1 MATKKNHAAL
11 KLLFAVVCVALL
23 AGCKPPGP
31 KALHDGKR
39 LLEQGRALEAIERLQ
54 VATELL
60 RTNAQAWNYLGVAYH
75 QAGQWTNA
83 TAAYNRA
90 LLASPDLMEA
100 RLNLGALH
108 LELGRA
114 AEAKS
119 QFTAYTLSRP
129 NAAEGFQRLASA
141 ELQLRETAIAELH
154 ARKSLQLDDA
164 SAEAWNTLG
173 LIQLQRARPRDAAQS
188 FTAALQKRSG
198 FAPAL
203 LNLAIVHHQQLGD
216 HAAALKYYRQYA
228 GLRPRPADADAVAA
242 IVHELEAEL
251 APARPVP
258 VAPVV
263 PAPVAPLVTPVAVAK
278 PAITNR
284 VVPKPAPVVVA
295 KPEPAEVKTVTPPP
309 VRPAPTVVALPPEPV
324 IRTTPVPDVNPNVAP
339 PKPVEI
345 AVVNPPPTT
354 GTAEVKRGF
363 LQTINPANLFR
374 SSKRSVTPLPPGAEG
389 AVQAGP
395 PSQEVVSAAKSN
407 PTPPADQPL
416 PPAGSFARYAYHG
429 AGVTTPGNRVAAQ
442 RFAAKGSAAM
452 ATRRYLEATT
462 AFRSAVEADPGW
474 FQAHLNHSAAALQG
488 DLVMESLHA
497 GETALALKPDSVEA
511 RYNFALALKRGNY
524 VVDAAIELERL
535 LATNPDE
542 ADAHLVLGNLYAEQL
557 RQPDKARAHYLR
569 VLELKRK
576 HPRATA
582 IRFWLKANPQ

>member
-1 MATKKNHAAL
+1 MLPRPPMATKKNHAAL

-188 FTAALQKRSG
+188 FTAALQKRSLCRLLIATLLRDLDAAPVGLQRFVQNAAFGECDAQQFPRRGVIRIQLEGALEMEDRDPDLAKFEIFAAEAEPQQRG
-198 FAPAL
+198 FPAL
-203 LNLAIVHHQQLGD
+203 RQQF
-216 HAAALKYYRQYA
+216 
-228 GLRPRPADADAVAA
+228 
-242 IVHELEAEL
+242 LE
-251 APARPVP
+251 
-258 VAPVV
+258 
-263 PAPVAPLVTPVAVAK
+263 
-278 PAITNR
+278 I
-284 VVPKPAPVVVA
+284 
-295 KPEPAEVKTVTPPP
+295 
-309 VRPAPTVVALPPEPV
+309 
-324 IRTTPVPDVNPNVAP
+324 
-339 PKPVEI
+339 
-345 AVVNPPPTT
+345 
-354 GTAEVKRGF
+354 
-363 LQTINPANLFR
+363 
-374 SSKRSVTPLPPGAEG
+374 
-389 AVQAGP
+389 
-395 PSQEVVSAAKSN
+395 
-407 PTPPADQPL
+407 
-416 PPAGSFARYAYHG
+416 
-429 AGVTTPGNRVAAQ
+429 GND
-442 RFAAKGSAAM
+442 RF
-452 ATRRYLEATT
+452 
-462 AFRSAVEADPGW
+462 
-474 FQAHLNHSAAALQG
+474 
-488 DLVMESLHA
+488 
-497 GETALALKPDSVEA
+497 
-511 RYNFALALKRGNY
+511 
-524 VVDAAIELERL
+524 
-535 LATNPDE
+535 
-542 ADAHLVLGNLYAEQL
+542 
-557 RQPDKARAHYLR
+557 
-569 VLELKRK
+569 
-576 HPRATA
+576 
-582 IRFWLKANPQ
+582 